1 MVIKYVEQKSNNI
14 KTVSIKHIYEW
25 MSIFLKSIKDA
36 FKKGTDEL
44 SKYFKEE
51 VSKTLKECEKE
62 YKEYI
67 SSVKDLPNASK
78 RKKFCEY
85 LETVNEKISK
95 LSYAFITSRKIIRM
109 IIDEHK
115 IEGLDNLDSTLE
127 KIIRDKFKE
136 EKRCKNFINLYHHD
150 KHDGYI
156 ECFKR
161 YNNNGESQAMLKK
174 DLEKIKKESKV
185 KSYVSNVLTVKN
197 KAKELKKLQ
206 EKNNRDTLVSY
217 SEKVVPVLKE
227 ELGKFE
233 NKLKENNLN
242 PKNMKHINAI
252 EHMIEY
258 WGKHYS
264 PEKIKQSNKSYDTNY
279 CRKIGFKL
287 ANIAQANDIKQS
299 NELIAIFTRVL
310 LSLPLT
316 LNEYEK
322 EKDKDAWRQGFEH
335 EFAVNDTKKLLTE
348 DFINK
353 IPELKGEFSNFAK
366 EINARLNSEVLEI
379 AAKFGAICP
388 SH

>member
-1 MVIKYVEQKSNNI
+1 MVIKYVEQKPSSI
-14 KTVSIKHIYEW
+14 KTVSIRRIYEW
-25 MSIFLKSIKDA
+25 MHDFLTNIEDA

-51 VSKTLKECEKE
+51 VSKILNDCEKE
-62 YKEYI
+62 YKDYM
-67 SSVKDLPNASK
+67 SSVKDSPNVSK

-85 LETVNEKISK
+85 LETINEKISK
-95 LSYAFITSRKIIRM
+95 LSYVFVMSRKIIRM
-109 IIDEHK
+109 IIHGSEIKD
-115 IEGLDNLDSTLE
+115 LNNLDSSL
-127 KIIRDKFKE
+127 KNIICEFQKEDKK
-136 EKRCKNFINLYHHD
+136 CKDFIKLYHHRNNNS
-150 KHDGYI
+150 YI

-161 YNNNGESQAMLKK
+161 YNNGESQAMLKK

-185 KSYVSNVLTVKN
+185 KSYVSNALTVKN

-206 EKNNRDTLVSY
+206 EEKYNRDTLVSY

-227 ELGKFE
+227 ELDKFK
-233 NKLKENNLN
+233 NKLKENNLD
-242 PKNMKHINAI
+242 PENMKHIKAI

-258 WGKHYS
+258 WGKYS

-287 ANIAQANDIKQS
+287 ADIAQTNGIKQS
-299 NELIAIFTRVL
+299 NELTAIFTRVL
-310 LSLPLT
+310 LSLPLM

-366 EINARLNSEVLEI
+366 GINTRLNSEVLGI